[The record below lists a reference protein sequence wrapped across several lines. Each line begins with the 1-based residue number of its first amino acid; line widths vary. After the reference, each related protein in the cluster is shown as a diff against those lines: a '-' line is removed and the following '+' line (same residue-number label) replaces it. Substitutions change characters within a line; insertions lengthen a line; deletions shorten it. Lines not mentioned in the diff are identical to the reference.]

1 MQIKHNLFRYI
12 KVFILEDLSIKIMKT
27 SINKKDF
34 TVEDF
39 TKIIYNGVNES
50 GYDFSR
56 TVYYFLNLAHGEDSD
71 EMLWQM
77 LRVLEIIGMKDQK
90 AYERLMEIQ
99 DNPYLIKKYFYA
111 MIIGIMRASV
121 NEGEEGEKG
130 VISAGEV
137 NTNE

>member
-1 MQIKHNLFRYI
+1 M
-12 KVFILEDLSIKIMKT
+12 KIMKT
-27 SINKKDF
+27 STYIKEF
-34 TVEDF
+34 TE
-39 TKIIYNGVNES
+39 IISNGVKES

-77 LRVLEIIGMKDQK
+77 LRVLEVIGIKDQK
-90 AYERLMEIQ
+90 AYELLMGIQ
-99 DNPYLIKKYFYA
+99 DNPYLIKKFFYA
-111 MIIGIMRASV
+111 MIIGIMRSSV

-137 NTNE
+137 NNSE

>member
-1 MQIKHNLFRYI
+1 
-12 KVFILEDLSIKIMKT
+12 MKT
-27 SINKKDF
+27 SINIKDFKDF
-34 TVEDF
+34 TE
-39 TKIIYNGVNES
+39 IIYNGVKES

-77 LRVLEIIGMKDQK
+77 LRVLEVIGMKDQK
-90 AYERLMEIQ
+90 AYEGLMEIQ

-111 MIIGIMRASV
+111 MIIGIMRSSV

-137 NTNE
+137 NTSE